1 MALLESTMPSLGTL
15 AHDFLLDGIDGKT
28 HSLESYSEKEI
39 IVIIFMC
46 NHCPYVKAVLK
57 RIIDLQ
63 NEFIARGVQFI
74 GINPNDAIRYPDD
87 SLENMKTIAKENNF
101 SFPYLVDPS
110 QEIAKLYDAVC
121 TPDLYVYGKDRKL
134 TYRGRI
140 DDNWE
145 HPKKV
150 TQQDLKLALEN
161 ILAGQLVAKEQ
172 IPSMGCSIKWKTTQ

>member
-1 MALLESTMPSLGTL
+1 MALLESTMPPLGTPI
-15 AHDFLLDGIDGKT
+15 HDFSLEGVDSKT
-28 HSLESYSEKEI
+28 HSLRNYSEKEI

-63 NEFIARGVQFI
+63 NEFIDHGVQFI
-74 GINPNDAIRYPDD
+74 GINPNDATRYPDD
-87 SLENMKTIAKENNF
+87 SLENMKIIAKENDF

-110 QEIAKLYDAVC
+110 QKIAKSYDAVC

-134 TYRGRI
+134 AYRGRI

-145 HPKKV
+145 HPEKV
-150 TQQDLKLALEN
+150 TRQDLKLALEN
-161 ILAGQLVAKEQ
+161 ITTGQPVPSKQ
-172 IPSMGCSIKWKTTQ
+172 IPSMGCSIKWKTS

>member
-1 MALLESTMPSLGTL
+1 MALLESTMPPLGTPVHNFSL
-15 AHDFLLDGIDGKT
+15 CGVDNKT
-28 HSLESYSEKEI
+28 HSLKNYSKKTI

-57 RIIDLQ
+57 RVIDLQ
-63 NEFIARGVQFI
+63 NEFLGRGVQFI
-74 GINPNDAIRYPDD
+74 GINPNDAILHPDD
-87 SLENMKTIAKENNF
+87 SLENMKIIAKENNF

-110 QEIAKLYDAVC
+110 QKTAKLYDAVC

-134 TYRGRI
+134 VYRGRI

-150 TQQDLKLALEN
+150 ARSDLKLALEN
-161 ILAGQLVAKEQ
+161 ILTGQPVANEQ
-172 IPSMGCSIKWKTTQ
+172 IPSMGCSIKWKTT

>member
-1 MALLESTMPSLGTL
+1 MPPLHSTMVPLGTV
-15 AHDFLLDGIDGKT
+15 AHDFQLEGTDGKT
-28 HSLESYSEKEI
+28 YSLSSFVDRKVL
-39 IVIIFMC
+39 VIIFMC

-87 SLENMKTIAKENNF
+87 SLENMKIIAKENNF

-134 TYRGRI
+134 AYRGRI

-145 HPKKV
+145 HPEKV

-161 ILAGQLVAKEQ
+161 ILTGQLVAKEQ
-172 IPSMGCSIKWKTTQ
+172 IPSMGCSIKWKTT

>member
-1 MALLESTMPSLGTL
+1 MALLESTMPPLGTP

-134 TYRGRI
+134 AYRGRI

-172 IPSMGCSIKWKTTQ
+172 IPSMGCSIKWKTI